1 MRCSWL
7 VLVPALL
14 APACHAPAAVRP
26 QAIAPVPSAR
36 QLEWQAL
43 ERCAFAHFGVDT
55 FTDAEWGTG
64 KEEEAIF
71 NPTDFDARQW
81 VSALKDAGFRGLI
94 LTAKHHDGFCLWP
107 SKFSAHT
114 VAKSPWRNG
123 QGDVVR
129 EVSDACREAG
139 LKFGVYL
146 SPWDRHEP
154 SYGDSPR
161 YNQHYVDQLTE
172 LLTNYGPIFEV
183 WWDGACGEGP
193 NGKKQEYDWP
203 RFREVVRKLQP
214 NAVIFSDVGPDVRW
228 VGNERGFAGETCWG
242 MISPEGKVPG
252 IGAPS
257 EQELNEG
264 RIDGTQWIP
273 AECDVSIRPG
283 WFYHASQDAAVKSVR
298 ELLEIW
304 YASVGRG
311 ANLLLN
317 VPPDRRGR
325 FHENDVAR
333 LKEFDAALKAIFA
346 EDLARGA
353 KIQREGGKMWIEL
366 PRETEIDH
374 VVLGEDVAL
383 GQRVERFT
391 LFTPGWGNSQVL
403 AHGTTIGRK
412 RVLRFPRTRVKDLV
426 LEIEQSRAEP
436 MISRFELY
444 DSPPE
449 VTLATATRSFLGT
462 LEVELACDHPSA
474 EIRYTLDGSEPTRAS
489 ASCAGRLRLERSCTL
504 RARAFEGA
512 RAGIFEAR
520 ADFRRWSEAD
530 LRPAIQFIRAPDPGL
545 VRTRHALARTTL
557 DGIEQA
563 APLGI
568 ENVTGFELPPAGEPI
583 AAQFQ
588 GFVDVPADGVWSF
601 ALASDDGSRLWVDGQ
616 LVVDDDGLHGMQ
628 SKSGE
633 IGLRAGWH
641 ALRVAWFNGGG
652 AQGLEV
658 RWAGPGMSE
667 SPVSDRNLA
676 H

>member
-1 MRCSWL
+1 MRQR
-7 VLVPALL
+7 VFALL
-14 APACHAPAAVRP
+14 LFMAPGACSLPAQSAPQP
-26 QAIAPVPSAR
+26 LPPVPTPR

-64 KEEEAIF
+64 SEPESAF

-81 VSALKDAGFRGLI
+81 VRALKDAGFRGLI

-107 SKFSAHT
+107 SKFSEHT
-114 VAKSPWRNG
+114 VAQSPWKG
-123 QGDVVR
+123 GKGDVVR
-129 EVSDACREAG
+129 EVADACREAG
-139 LKFGVYL
+139 VKFGVYL

-161 YNQHYVDQLTE
+161 YDQHYVDQLTE

-193 NGKKQEYDWP
+193 NGRKQEYDWA
-203 RFREVVRKLQP
+203 RYREVVRRLQP
-214 NAVIFSDVGPDVRW
+214 QAVIFSDVGPDVRW
-228 VGNERGFAGETCWG
+228 VGNENGFAGETCWG

-283 WFYHASQDAAVKSVR
+283 WFWHASQDGQVKSVK

-333 LKEFDAALKAIFA
+333 LKEFDSALKSIFA
-346 EDLARGA
+346 RDLARGA
-353 KIQREGGKMWIEL
+353 KLDRGPNTVRLEL
-366 PRETEIDH
+366 PAETEIDH
-374 VVLGEDVAL
+374 VVLGEDIAL
-383 GQRVERFT
+383 GQRVEAFNLRAD
-391 LFTPGWGNSQVL
+391 GHEL
-403 AHGTTIGRK
+403 AKGTTIGRK
-412 RVLRFPRTRVKDLV
+412 RVLRIPPARVKNLV
-426 LEIEQSRAEP
+426 LEIEKSRAEP
-436 MISRFELY
+436 VISTFELY

-449 VTLATATRSFLGT
+449 VTIVTAERSFVGA
-462 LEVELACDHPSA
+462 LEVELACDHESA
-474 EIRYTLDGSEPTRAS
+474 QIRYTLDGSEPTRAS
-489 ASCAGRLRLERSCTL
+489 ALLTGKLRLEKSCTL
-504 RARAFEGA
+504 RARAFQGE
-512 RAGIFEAR
+512 RAGLFEAR
-520 ADFRRWSEAD
+520 ADFRCWRAD
-530 LRPAIQFIRAPDPGL
+530 ELLPAMQFIRRPDPGL
-545 VRTRHALARTTL
+545 TRTRYDGARTSLADLHEETAGAL
-557 DGIEQA
+557 DNVAGFDLSGA
-563 APLGI
+563 G
-568 ENVTGFELPPAGEPI
+568 ENVAFAFRGNAE
-583 AAQFQ
+583 
-588 GFVDVPADGVWSF
+588 VPADGVWTF
-601 ALASDDGSRLWVDGQ
+601 ATSSDDGSRLLVDGH
-616 LVVDDDGLHGMQ
+616 LVVDNDGPHGMRER
-628 SKSGE
+628 SGE

-641 ALRVAWFNGGG
+641 ALELQWFNGGG
-652 AQGLEV
+652 GAGLEV
-658 RWAGPGMSE
+658 RWSGPGVARQPIPAE
-667 SPVSDRNLA
+667 RLG

>member
-1 MRCSWL
+1 MKDLFLAACLASCSAPQE
-7 VLVPALL
+7 PAL
-14 APACHAPAAVRP
+14 APNP
-26 QAIAPVPSAR
+26 QLPTAR

-64 KEEEAIF
+64 KEEESVF
-71 NPTDFDARQW
+71 NPSDFDARQW
-81 VSALKDAGFRGLI
+81 VRALKDTGFRGLI

-107 SKFSAHT
+107 SKFTEHS
-114 VAKSPWRNG
+114 VKNSPWENG
-123 QGDVVR
+123 KGDVVR
-129 EVSDACREAG
+129 EVSDACRELG

-228 VGNERGFAGETCWG
+228 VGNEKGFAGETCWG

-264 RIDGTQWIP
+264 LRDGTHWIP

-283 WFYHASQDAAVKSVR
+283 WFYHASQDAEVKSLWQ
-298 ELLEIW
+298 LLDIW

-346 EDLARGA
+346 HDLAAGRPLQRTSAGFEIDLGREVEADHLVLREDLR
-353 KIQREGGKMWIEL
+353 
-366 PRETEIDH
+366 
-374 VVLGEDVAL
+374 L
-383 GQRVERFT
+383 GQRVARFHAEGFVDGAWREF
-391 LFTPGWGNSQVL
+391 LQ
-403 AHGTTIGRK
+403 GTTIGHK
-412 RVLRFPRTRVKDLV
+412 RVLRFPMGRLSRLRVVVDDA
-426 LEIEQSRAEP
+426 RAEP
-436 MISRFELY
+436 QLAGIELY
-444 DSPPE
+444 LAPPY
-449 VTLATATRSFLGT
+449 THLATRERSFVGS
-462 LEVELACDHPSA
+462 LEVELASDHTRS
-474 EIRYTLDGSEPTRAS
+474 EIFYTLDGSEPTRAS
-489 ASCAGRLRLERSCTL
+489 ALTTGKLRLDRSCTL
-504 RARAFEGA
+504 RARAFDGDRPA
-512 RAGIFEAR
+512 IFEAR
-520 ADFRRWSEAD
+520 ADFRCWRED
-530 LRPAIQFIRAPDPGL
+530 ELLPGIQFIRRPDPGL
-545 VRTRHALARTTL
+545 ARTRYTGARTSL
-557 DGIEQA
+557 ADLAQA
-563 APLGI
+563 ADAGV
-568 ENVTGFELPPAGEPI
+568 ENVAGFETGGAGENVAFAFRGYVEVPAG
-583 AAQFQ
+583 
-588 GFVDVPADGVWSF
+588 GVWSF
-601 ALASDDGSRLWVDGQ
+601 STKSDDGSRLLVDGRA
-616 LVVDDDGLHGMQ
+616 VVENDGLHGMQ
-628 SKSGE
+628 ERTGE

-641 ALRVAWFNGGG
+641 KLAVEWFNASGGS
-652 AQGLEV
+652 GLEV
-658 RWAGPGMSE
+658 SWSGPKQARAPIPSE
-667 SPVSDRNLA
+667 RLGR
-676 H
+676 

>member
-1 MRCSWL
+1 MNAPILVTSILILAACSSMQL
-7 VLVPALL
+7 PSV
-14 APACHAPAAVRP
+14 AP
-26 QAIAPVPSAR
+26 IAPVPTPR

-64 KEEEAIF
+64 TEAESVF
-71 NPTDFDARQW
+71 NPTEFDARQW

-107 SKFSAHT
+107 SKYTDHS
-114 VAKSPWRNG
+114 VAKSPWKQG
-123 QGDVVR
+123 KGDVVR

-154 SYGDSPR
+154 SYGDSAR

-193 NGKKQEYDWP
+193 NGKQQAYDWP

-228 VGNERGFAGETCWG
+228 VGNENGFAGETCWG

-257 EQELNEG
+257 EKELNEG
-264 RIDGTQWIP
+264 LIDGTTWIP

-283 WFYHASQDAAVKSVR
+283 WFWHASQDGQVKSLK

-325 FHENDVAR
+325 MHANDVAR
-333 LKEFDAALKAIFA
+333 LKEFDSALKAIFA
-346 EDLARGA
+346 EDLARGVKLERSGSSLKLA
-353 KIQREGGKMWIEL
+353 LGREV
-366 PRETEIDH
+366 EIDH

-383 GQRVERFT
+383 GQRVEKFSVRADGRE
-391 LFTPGWGNSQVL
+391 LVL
-403 AHGTTIGRK
+403 GTTIGRK
-412 RVLRFPRTRVKDLV
+412 RVLRFPRTRVRDVELV
-426 LEIEQSRAEP
+426 IEKSRAEP
-436 MISRFELY
+436 LITGFELY

-449 VTLATATRSFLGT
+449 VTIATAERSFVGALDI
-462 LEVELACDHPSA
+462 VLACDHESA
-474 EIRYTLDGSEPTRAS
+474 QIRYTLDGSEPTRAS
-489 ASCAGRLRLERSCTL
+489 AVVAGKLHLDKSCTL
-504 RARAFEGA
+504 RARAFQGE
-512 RAGIFEAR
+512 RAGVFEAR
-520 ADFRRWSEAD
+520 ADFRCWRPDE
-530 LRPAIQFIRAPDPGL
+530 LLPAIQFIRRPDQGL
-545 VRTRHALARTTL
+545 VRTRFDGAR
-557 DGIEQA
+557 
-563 APLGI
+563 
-568 ENVTGFELPPAGEPI
+568 ENLTGLSESTPAGLD
-583 AAQFQ
+583 
-588 GFVDVPADGVWSF
+588 DVASFDISGAGEKVAYEFRGNLEIPADGVWSF
-601 ALASDDGSRLWVDGQ
+601 STSSDDGSRLFVDGR
-616 LVVDDDGLHGMQ
+616 LVVDNDGMHGMKE
-628 SKSGE
+628 KSGE

-641 ALRVAWFNGGG
+641 ALRVEWFNAGGG
-652 AQGLEV
+652 AGLEV
-658 RWAGPGMSE
+658 RWSGPEVVRQAIPNERLG
-667 SPVSDRNLA
+667 R
-676 H
+676 